1 MNRKKLELLPRTST
15 GSTSPS
21 PLSSPKLASN
31 APRPSPFGAAKWVH
45 PCESRKVILTCCRPI
60 DNSAKDREISARLDL
75 AKDRA
80 PQHSMSRTNS
90 RQATERGPT
99 PSNKA
104 SSTSPSTATA
114 TVRPLFSFA
123 NAVGRKPTAG
133 TEDDQKS
140 SEHETIAADNATEQV
155 VDLSV

>member
-1 MNRKKLELLPRTST
+1 M
-15 GSTSPS
+15 
-21 PLSSPKLASN
+21 SSPKLASN
-31 APRPSPFGAAKWVH
+31 APRPSPFGAAKLVYL
-45 PCESRKVILTCCRPI
+45 CESKKVILTCCRPI
-60 DNSAKDREISARLDL
+60 DNSAKEREIAARLDL

-104 SSTSPSTATA
+104 SSTSPSTVSA

-123 NAVGRKPTAG
+123 NAVGKKPTAAE
-133 TEDDQKS
+133 TEDDLKAG
-140 SEHETIAADNATEQV
+140 EYGTIAADNATEQV
-155 VDLSV
+155 VDLSD